1 MRALALISNAI
12 AMVCAAA
19 AAWLWYRS
27 TTVMV
32 PPEQGN
38 VDGAELIVGGHAFV
52 ATAIRQNT
60 WSRRAAAAAAV
71 AAFFQALG
79 LAASLGAT

>member
-1 MRALALISNAI
+1 MVFAAI
-12 AMVCAAA
+12 
-19 AAWLWYRS
+19 AAWLWYKS
-27 TTVMV
+27 TTVSV

-38 VDGAELIVGGHAFV
+38 VDGAELIVGGYAFV

-60 WSRRAAAAAAV
+60 WSRRAAAAAAI
-71 AAFFQALG
+71 AAFFQAAG